1 MKRTLLILALVL
13 APLAASAQEA
23 SDAEKATL
31 GEIAKCMVAGL
42 PKDWREARMDIE
54 LPSPGA
60 STGEVKYTFLRELAG
75 GKFEIFSPCDKQAP
89 ARALVDLRKQQAP
102 ERAAWS
108 SARFVLYRDG
118 KFDLHYDY
126 PPKKK

>member
-13 APLAASAQEA
+13 APLSASAQGA

-60 STGEVKYTFLRELAG
+60 SSGEVKYTFMRELAG
-75 GKFEIFSPCDKQAP
+75 GAFETFRPCDQQSP
-89 ARALVDLRKQQAP
+89 ARALVGLRQQQAP